1 MAEPHIFGVR
11 HHGPGSARSL
21 LKALEAL
28 APDCLLVEG
37 PPDAHAVLPLLA
49 HAEMTP
55 PVALLI
61 YAPETPERAA
71 FYPYAVF
78 SPEYQALR
86 YGLAHNIAVRFM
98 DLPQTHQLALRA
110 AEDEAI
116 AALLEPEPEEG
127 EAPEPLVIGGP
138 PDAPDG
144 EGWDE
149 PLPNT
154 EVSVKA
160 DPLGWL
166 ARAAGYADGERWWE
180 HMVEQRQDSAGL
192 FSAILEAMT
201 ALRAEVDRTAE
212 APTDVLEAQAADR
225 EAAREAYMRQ
235 TLRAAQREGFERIAI
250 VCGAWHAPAF
260 VNLPPERADA
270 QLLKDLPKVK
280 VQATWVPWTNG
291 RLSAASGYGAGIAAP
306 GWYAHLWETQ
316 AQVAVRWLARVAG
329 LLREQDLDASAA
341 GVIEAVRLA
350 ETLAALRDRPLPGLP
365 ELNEATQAVL
375 CFGQPLPLALI
386 AQKLIVGEALGEV
399 PADTPAVPVQQDL
412 QREQK
417 RLRLKMSAA
426 TKDHDFDLREAT
438 DLARSQLLHRLRLL
452 DVPWGEVLRAPARQ
466 RGTFHERWRLQWHPE
481 LAVRLVEAGRFGNT
495 VAGAAAAK
503 ARELAASA
511 TGLPALAELLDAALL
526 ADLPEAAEAIVTRVQ
541 AEAALAADLGALME
555 ALPPLANLAR
565 YGSVRQADA
574 AQIAQLVAGLLAR
587 ICVGL
592 PAACASLND
601 EAATAMETLVAA
613 VHEAVLLLDNAEQRA
628 EWQAALARL
637 VDQTGLHGLLAG
649 RACRLLHEQGALD
662 SDAVVTRLRRALSPA
677 VPPAHGAAWIAG
689 LLRGSGLLLL
699 HDDALWTVLDTWL
712 ADLPAEAFTHLLPI
726 LRRTFAAFAA
736 AERRQMGERA
746 RRGRADLAA
755 AVAAPNLDAARAEAV
770 LPLAAQ
776 LMGLKP

>member
-1 MAEPHIFGVR
+1 MAAPTIFGVR

-21 LKALEAL
+21 AAALAAL

-49 HAEMTP
+49 HAEMEP

-61 YAPETPERAA
+61 YAPDAPDRAA

-86 YGLAHNIAVRFM
+86 YGLAHNIPIRFM
-98 DLPQTHQLALRA
+98 DLPQAHQLALRA
-110 AEDEAI
+110 AEAEA
-116 AALLEPEPEEG
+116 A
-127 EAPEPLVIGGP
+127 EAPPPQPPTPAPLLIGEP
-138 PDAPDG
+138 PDAFEPEDDPDR
-144 EGWDE
+144 E
-149 PLPNT
+149 T
-154 EVSVKA
+154 ELSVRA

-180 HMVEQRQDSAGL
+180 HMVEQRRDSVGL

-201 ALRAEVDRTAE
+201 ALRAEVDRNDLAPDGPE
-212 APTDVLEAQAADR
+212 AAQAAAR

-250 VCGAWHAPAF
+250 VCGAWHAPALAT
-260 VNLPPERADA
+260 LPTEASDA
-270 QLLKDLPKVK
+270 ARLKDLPRLK

-291 RLSAASGYGAGIAAP
+291 RLSAASGYGAGIASP
-306 GWYAHLWETQ
+306 GWYAHLWETTD
-316 AQVAVRWLARVAG
+316 QVAVRWLARVAR

-341 GVIEAVRLA
+341 SLIEAVRLA
-350 ETLAALRDRPLPGLP
+350 DTLAALRDRPLPGLT

-375 CFGQPLPLALI
+375 CFGQALPLALI
-386 AQKLIVGEALGEV
+386 AQKLIVGEALGRV
-399 PADTPAVPVQQDL
+399 PDETPAVPVQQDL

-417 RLRLKMSAA
+417 RLRLKPAA
-426 TKDHDFDLREAT
+426 AAKDHAFDLRAPT
-438 DLARSQLLHRLRLL
+438 DLGRSHLLHRLRLL
-452 DVPWGEVLRAPARQ
+452 DVPWGELLRAPTRQ
-466 RGTFHERWRLQWHPE
+466 RGTFHERWRVQWHPE

-495 VAGAAAAK
+495 VAGAATVK
-503 ARELAASA
+503 ARELAAA
-511 TGLPALAELLDAALL
+511 ADGLPALAELLEVVLL
-526 ADLPEAAEAIVTRVQ
+526 ADLPDAAGAILTRVQ
-541 AEAALAADLGALME
+541 AEAALAADLGALMD

-574 AQIAQLVAGLLAR
+574 GPVAHLVRGLLGR
-587 ICVGL
+587 IGVGL

-601 EAATAMETLVAA
+601 EAAAVMEARLAA
-613 VHEAVLLLDNAEQRA
+613 VHEAVLLLDQADQRA
-628 EWQAALARL
+628 GWIAGLLRL
-637 VDQTGLHGLLAG
+637 PDQNGLHGLLAG

-662 SDAVVTRLRRALSPA
+662 SEAVVARLRRALSLA
-677 VPPAHGAAWIAG
+677 IAPAHGAAWVEG

-699 HDDALWTVLDTWL
+699 HDEALWTVLDTWL
-712 ADLPAEAFTHLLPI
+712 ADLSPQAFTHLLPL

-746 RRGRADLAA
+746 RRGRADVAA
-755 AVAAPNLDAARAEAV
+755 AVAAPALDTARAEAV
-770 LPLAAQ
+770 LPLVGR
-776 LMGLKP
+776 LLGLDE